1 MAKAFHILG
10 VVVGFLAATGGILY
24 GIVTAVDPAAD
35 AVAPG
40 KFIVMGVALLIG
52 AVIATVDGARAFP
65 QLGIWRIGGKWEGL
79 GDLAVLLIVGVV
91 GGGFGLTFA
100 FN

>member
-1 MAKAFHILG
+1 MAKAIHITG
-10 VVVGFLAATGGILY
+10 VVFGFLAAAAGIVF

-40 KFIVMGVALLIG
+40 KYIVMGIALLAG

-65 QLGIWRIGGKWEGL
+65 QLGIWRIGAKWEGL
-79 GDLAVLLIVGVV
+79 SDLAVLLIAGVV
-91 GGGFGLTFA
+91 GLGFGLTFA
-100 FN
+100 F